1 MVNVLLL
8 LAIGVLALL
17 YLSSYQGIIKLP
29 FLPLQQASLPTA
41 YGYSLVP
48 PLNIFT
54 ATALLAPAQTTP
66 ITESSSSPPPL
77 PLTQLPSSASGIP
90 SASTIYN
97 SETLMLPPSVKGV
110 IIFLPNEAHE
120 LTPKQRI
127 GEKNGEFLPLNVV
140 IGAGASVAVLNGD
153 AGHIHT
159 INLGGKGDSSTPYTG
174 TALFPGLTAGS
185 YDIVAGG
192 VVRHGKV
199 TVSPTPASGST
210 TVGLI
215 YVPTELVPKFK
226 SAFAAAGFSVLS
238 EFNYSNKVGR
248 INENTVL
255 VYSINQDIQMTV
267 QKLPAIAMMNTYT

>member
-8 LAIGVLALL
+8 LAIGGLALL
-17 YLSSYQGIIKLP
+17 SLSSQGIIKLA

-41 YGYSLVP
+41 YGYPSVP

-54 ATALLAPAQTTP
+54 ATAFLAPAQTTQ
-66 ITESSSSPPPL
+66 ITQSSSPPPL
-77 PLTQLPSSASGIP
+77 PLTQLSSSASGIP

-120 LTPKQRI
+120 LTPNQRM

-140 IGAGASVAVLNGD
+140 ISAGASVAVLNGD
-153 AGHIHT
+153 AGHTHT
-159 INLGGKGDSSTPYTG
+159 ISLGGNGDSSTPYTE
-174 TALFPGLTAGS
+174 TTLFPGLTAGS

-199 TVSPTPASGST
+199 TVNPTPASGST

-238 EFNYSNKVGR
+238 EFNYSKKVGR

-255 VYSINQDIQMTV
+255 VYSTNQDIQMAV

>member
-1 MVNVLLL
+1 MIS
-8 LAIGVLALL
+8 IGGVGARAL
-17 YLSSYQGIIKLP
+17 P
-29 FLPLQQASLPTA
+29 NAA
-41 YGYSLVP
+41 YS
-48 PLNIFT
+48 
-54 ATALLAPAQTTP
+54 Q
-66 ITESSSSPPPL
+66 SSSSPPPL
-77 PLTQLPSSASGIP
+77 PLTQLSSSATGIP

-97 SETLMLPPSVKGV
+97 SETLILPPSVKGV

-120 LTPKQRI
+120 LTPNQRM

-153 AGHIHT
+153 AGHTHT
-159 INLGGKGDSSTPYTG
+159 ISLGGNGGSSTPYTG
-174 TALFPGLTAGS
+174 TTLFPGLTAGS

-199 TVSPTPASGST
+199 TVNPTPASENT

-238 EFNYSNKVGR
+238 EFNYSKKVGR

-255 VYSINQDIQMTV
+255 VYSTNQDIQMAV

>member
-8 LAIGVLALL
+8 LAIGGLTLL
-17 YLSSYQGIIKLP
+17 YLLSQGIIKLS

-41 YGYSLVP
+41 YGYPSVP
-48 PLNIFT
+48 PLNMFT

-66 ITESSSSPPPL
+66 ITDSSSPPHL

-153 AGHIHT
+153 AGHTHT
-159 INLGGKGDSSTPYTG
+159 ISIGEKGDSSTPYTG

-192 VVRHGKV
+192 VVRHDKV

-238 EFNYSNKVGR
+238 EFNYSKKVGR

-255 VYSINQDIQMTV
+255 VYSTNQDIQMAV

>member
-1 MVNVLLL
+1 MELNSSLNSIKPYLDGCTVY
-8 LAIGVLALL
+8 LL
-17 YLSSYQGIIKLP
+17 YNTIPRNFRLGFPIVITLIVFLMISIGGVGARVLP
-29 FLPLQQASLPTA
+29 NAA
-41 YGYSLVP
+41 YS
-48 PLNIFT
+48 
-54 ATALLAPAQTTP
+54 Q
-66 ITESSSSPPPL
+66 SSSPPPL
-77 PLTQLPSSASGIP
+77 PLTQLSSSASGIP

-120 LTPKQRI
+120 LTPNQRM

-159 INLGGKGDSSTPYTG
+159 ISLGGNGDSSTPYAG

-199 TVSPTPASGST
+199 TVTPTPASGST

-238 EFNYSNKVGR
+238 EFNYSKKVGR

-255 VYSINQDIQMTV
+255 VYSTNQDIQMAV